1 MFRSNGVNQCI
12 LDTSERRYSRLDED
26 RLIKECFVG
35 HFGECVRISDG
46 RPIMARLRKCS
57 HAPLNRRTSQLNYHK
72 QSHFQFPVHV
82 TSPVPQ
88 IRLCRFIYLTEPRSP
103 GFLPPAPYRIPE
115 FRAECATP
123 SCASILSRI
132 SPQYPSLCRG

>member
-12 LDTSERRYSRLDED
+12 LDTSERTYSRLDED

-82 TSPVPQ
+82 TSPVTQ
-88 IRLCRFIYLTEPRSP
+88 IRLYRFIYLTEPRSP
-103 GFLPPAPYRIPE
+103 RFFPPAPTGYPSS
-115 FRAECATP
+115 ALNCAIP